1 MIAVCKEAEARM
13 ECNKSERSGVS
24 KTENRSSIVTNS
36 VKTLKMAHIT
46 KKKKKKI
53 LKEKGKQAKISV
65 NILMYIST
73 PGVSW
78 VHLCVLE

>member
-1 MIAVCKEAEARM
+1 MV
-13 ECNKSERSGVS
+13 
-24 KTENRSSIVTNS
+24 
-36 VKTLKMAHIT
+36 HIT

-53 LKEKGKQAKISV
+53 LKEKGKQVKISV